1 MTFHLQI
8 VTPDGLAYEGEA
20 DKISV
25 RTQDGIIGILPRH
38 IDYVA
43 PLGMG
48 EAVITVDG
56 HDRRAACIGGMVA
69 VQGGKVRLVA
79 TTFEWAETI
88 DLERARAA
96 EQKARAL
103 LEQNNL
109 SQRDLKLAEARLHR
123 ALVRQAVGKADRQLT
138 PRG

>member
-8 VTPDGLAYEGEA
+8 VTPDGLAFEGEA

-25 RTQDGIIGILPRH
+25 RTQEGIIGILARH

-56 HDRRAACIGGMVA
+56 VNRRAACIGGMVA
-69 VQGGKVRLVA
+69 VQNGAVRLVA
-79 TTFEWAETI
+79 TTFEWAEDI
-88 DLERARAA
+88 DLGRAREA
-96 EQKARAL
+96 EQRAREIL
-103 LEQNNL
+103 SRENL
-109 SQRDLKLAEARLHR
+109 SERDLKLAEARLHR
-123 ALVRQAVGKADRQLT
+123 ALVRQAVGERK
-138 PRG
+138 

>member
-8 VTPDGLAYEGEA
+8 VTPDGLIYEGEA

-48 EAVITVDG
+48 EAVITVEG
-56 HDRRAACIGGMVA
+56 KDRRAACIGGMVA
-69 VQGGKVRLVA
+69 VQQGQVRLVA
-79 TTFEWAETI
+79 TTFEWAEDI
-88 DLERARAA
+88 DLDRARDAEARARAVM
-96 EQKARAL
+96 AR
-103 LEQNNL
+103 ENL
-109 SQRDLKLAEARLHR
+109 NERDLKLAEARLSR
-123 ALVRQAVGKADRQLT
+123 ALVRQAVGKGR
-138 PRG
+138 